1 MNEQIKIKGEKYGKE
16 IIYDKEIIDYILLI
30 GE

>member
-1 MNEQIKIKGEKYGKE
+1 MNKQIKIKGKKYGKE

>member
-1 MNEQIKIKGEKYGKE
+1 MKEKIKIKGKKHGKE